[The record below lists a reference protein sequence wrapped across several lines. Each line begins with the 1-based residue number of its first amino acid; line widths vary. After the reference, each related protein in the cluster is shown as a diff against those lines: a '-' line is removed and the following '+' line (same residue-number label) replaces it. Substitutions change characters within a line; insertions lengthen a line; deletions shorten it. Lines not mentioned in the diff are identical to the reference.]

1 MRGRAGFL
9 RVSAL
14 VLLVALL
21 ASCGP
26 AGGGDPPEPPRPPV
40 GPASIDEVDL
50 VVEVYRTRFD
60 PERGTMQIA
69 VRNAGATPVTVVSA
83 SLDSPALTAPLTR
96 DDETTIPTGTTRDL
110 PVILAGARCPAPPTE
125 APDARLEVL
134 LADGSTAIVDDPTV
148 DRLGQWAAWLEAT
161 CEAAAVDAVV
171 ELSLRRAPASDVLDA
186 GSSSVIGLDLVAIG
200 AGSVGA
206 DAMIESIGSTVLLSV
221 VDGDGQRRSSIPIGL
236 RVTPG
241 ERTAVPVTVTSA
253 RCDPHAIAEDKQGTR
268 FPVTVRLEGGAGP
281 AITVIVAAD
290 DEVRA
295 GLYDAIRQ
303 ACGLPGSGRD

>member
-21 ASCGP
+21 TSCAP
-26 AGGGDPPEPPRPPV
+26 SGGADPPESPPPPV
-40 GPASIDEVDL
+40 GPASSDEVDL

-83 SLDSPALTAPLTR
+83 SLDSPALTGPLAR
-96 DDETTIPTGTTRDL
+96 DDETTIPAGATRDL
-110 PVILAGARCPAPPTE
+110 PVLLEGARCPTSTTA
-125 APDARLEVL
+125 APDARLEIL
-134 LADGSTAIVDDPTV
+134 LADGSTAVVDEPTV
-148 DRLGQWAAWLEAT
+148 DRLGQWAGWLAAT

-171 ELSLRRAPASDVLDA
+171 ELTLRRAPERDVLDA
-186 GSSSVIGLDLVAIG
+186 GASSVIGLDLIV
-200 AGSVGA
+200 VGTETA
-206 DAMIESIGSTVLLSV
+206 DDAVIIESIGGTVLLSV
-221 VDGDGQRRSSIPIGL
+221 VDGNGLRGSSIPIDA
-236 RVTPG
+236 RVSPG
-241 ERTAVPVTVTSA
+241 ERTVVPVNLTPA

-268 FPVTVRLEGGAGP
+268 FPVTVRLDGGAGR

-290 DEVRA
+290 DDVRS
-295 GLYDAIRQ
+295 GVYDAIRQ
-303 ACGLPGSGRD
+303 ACGLPG